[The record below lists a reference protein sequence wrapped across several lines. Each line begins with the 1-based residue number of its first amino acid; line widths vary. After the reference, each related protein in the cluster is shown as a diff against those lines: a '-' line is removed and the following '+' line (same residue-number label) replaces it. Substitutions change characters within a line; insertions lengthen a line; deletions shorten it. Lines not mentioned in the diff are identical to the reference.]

1 MKHTFFVM
9 AFLLTTFSCKSNT
22 ENTLSTTDHVE
33 VKDIATDSIIVID
46 GYKLQPLFPK
56 CVGINDS
63 LKEDNE
69 FLNSNIEYFSFDTLK
84 NEEFKSRDF
93 YKKILTET
101 KFIEFMPNEF
111 SKGNSTFNLEHLQ
124 VKNYGDCYIGK
135 FHFPTAPNAAQ
146 LRSTVIINV
155 AKKEISIWNFDDLK
169 VSNSGLNC
177 DFRVKGNHTIYK
189 MVYSEKCKTF
199 IPEN

>member
-1 MKHTFFVM
+1 MKHTFFGM
-9 AFLLTTFSCKSNT
+9 AFLLAAFSCKSNT

-33 VKDIATDSIIVID
+33 IKGIATDSIIVID
-46 GYKLQPLFPK
+46 GHKLRRLFPK
-56 CVGINDS
+56 CIEIIDS
-63 LKEDNE
+63 VKEDYE
-69 FLNSNIEYFSFDTLK
+69 FLSSNIGYFSFDTVK
-84 NEEFKSRDF
+84 NDELKSRDL
-93 YKKILTET
+93 YKRILTET
-101 KFIEFMPNEF
+101 KFIEFMPNQF
-111 SKGNSTFNLEHLQ
+111 SKENSTFNLEHLQ

-189 MVYSEKCKTF
+189 MIYSEKCKAF
-199 IPEN
+199 VPED

>member
-1 MKHTFFVM
+1 MKQTFFIM
-9 AFLLTTFSCKSNT
+9 AFLLTTFSCKSNS
-22 ENTLSTTDHVE
+22 ENALSKTNYVE
-33 VKDIATDSIIVID
+33 VKDIVTDSIVVID
-46 GYKLQPLFPK
+46 GHKLRPLFHE
-56 CVGINDS
+56 CVEISDN
-63 LKEDNE
+63 LREDYE
-69 FLNSNIEYFSFDTLK
+69 FLNSNIGYFSFDTLK
-84 NEEFKSRDF
+84 NEELESRDF

-111 SKGNSTFNLEHLQ
+111 SKENSTFSLEHLQ
-124 VKNYGDCYIGK
+124 VKNYGNCYIGK

-169 VSNSGLNC
+169 VSKSGLNC
-177 DFRVKGNHTIYK
+177 DFSVKGNHTIYK
-189 MVYSEKCKTF
+189 MVYSEKCKVF